1 MATNEEALSNVLVK
15 REEDIEIFINLIYS
29 LIFDCFLFLNRLLAL
44 CSNSHCSNYVVLYI
58 YLGFPGGSVVKNLS
72 AMQETQAQSP
82 GWEYTLEKEMAA
94 HSSILAWKNPID
106 REIYGV
112 AEELNMT

>member
-29 LIFDCFLFLNRLLAL
+29 LIFDCFLFLNRFLAL

-58 YLGFPGGSVVKNLS
+58 YLGFPGGSVVP
-72 AMQETQAQSP
+72 AIQETQAQSP

-94 HSSILAWKNPID
+94 HSSILAW
-106 REIYGV
+106 EIP
-112 AEELNMT
+112 

>member
-1 MATNEEALSNVLVK
+1 M
-15 REEDIEIFINLIYS
+15 
-29 LIFDCFLFLNRLLAL
+29 
-44 CSNSHCSNYVVLYI
+44 
-58 YLGFPGGSVVKNLS
+58 VKNLS